1 MAMKRGLRQGSALTR
16 FATREQGGTAVIA
29 TLALTALIGAAALV
43 VDLGRFYNLDTE
55 LQNAADAAALAGAT
69 QLDNA
74 AGARARATTAA
85 TGTLAQNAQTFAT
98 DGAGT
103 DVNVTAPDIRFL
115 VDLTTRAVATTDEE
129 ANFIEV
135 TVAQRTVTYGLGQ
148 VLGQNSASPDAV
160 AAAGMGSAFC
170 QVPPLMFCTPPAGIG
185 SLNPGEGI
193 QLKESNGGGWVPG
206 NFGLL
211 GLDDGGGVSLSTDL
225 VRDALG
231 RTDPVAQ
238 CFGANDSVQSK
249 PGQATAVAMGIN
261 MRFDIYPQ
269 GSLGGPPFP
278 SEPSDFADN
287 PHYLPAMNTVKG
299 LIRTGS
305 KCSMGNPQGWN
316 HPTEQFDGPGDT
328 TVDAMGFPR
337 DNCAYPFDAAN
348 NPTGG
353 QCDPNLGNT
362 QFGTGDWDVDTYMGV
377 NHGYSDGIADGQ
389 LSAPPPGLT
398 NDPTRWELYQW
409 ELSSSMPGTHPLAT
423 TVEDPNPV
431 CSTVPGPFNPDRRV
445 ITAVAVD
452 CTGLNGTET
461 LDSCATSGP
470 PCIEGFYQLF
480 LTEPMG
486 AHDGNNDIYAEFI
499 GPALNAGFNTQ
510 VARHVVQLYE

>member
-1 MAMKRGLRQGSALTR
+1 MKRMLLNSSALSMFWR
-16 FATREQGGTAVIA
+16 NEHGGTAVIA
-29 TLALTALIGAAALV
+29 TIALTALIGAAALV
-43 VDLGRFYNLDTE
+43 IDLGRFYNLDTE
-55 LQNAADAAALAGAT
+55 LQNAADASALAGAT

-74 AGARARATTAA
+74 AGARARATAGA
-85 TGTLAQNAQTFAT
+85 TGALVQNAQTFAT
-98 DGAGT
+98 DGAGAA
-103 DVNVTAPDIRFL
+103 VNVTAPDLRFL

-135 TVAQRTVTYGLGQ
+135 TVAPRTVTYGLGQ
-148 VLGQNSASPDAV
+148 FLGQNSASPGAV
-160 AAAGMGSAFC
+160 AVAGMSSAFC
-170 QVPPLMFCTPPAGIG
+170 QVPPLMFCSPPGGIG
-185 SLNPGEGI
+185 SLNPGEGL
-193 QLKESNGGGWVPG
+193 QLKESSGPGWVPG

-211 GLDDGGGVSLSTDL
+211 GIEDGSGSISLSAAL

-238 CFGANDSVQSK
+238 CFGANSSVQTK
-249 PGQATAVAMGIN
+249 PGQTTSVAMGIN

-269 GSLGGPPFP
+269 GNLGGPPFP
-278 SEPSDFADN
+278 GEPSDFADN

-305 KCSMGNPQGWN
+305 SCSMGNPQGWN
-316 HPTEQFDGPGDT
+316 HPAERFDGPGDT
-328 TVDAMGFPR
+328 IVDAMGFPR
-337 DNCAYPFDAAN
+337 DNCAYPFDAAS

-353 QCDPNLGNT
+353 QCDPNLGTT
-362 QFGTGDWDVDTYMGV
+362 QFGTGDWDVETYMWV
-377 NHGYSDGIADGQ
+377 NHNLADAVSDGQ
-389 LSAPPPGLT
+389 LDAPPVGLSA
-398 NDPTRWELYQW
+398 NPTRWEVYEW
-409 ELSSSMPGTHPLAT
+409 EMTNYPANMPGGPNTI
-423 TVEDPNPV
+423 EDASPV
-431 CSTVPGPFNPDRRV
+431 CSTVPAPYAPDRRV

-452 CTGLNGTET
+452 CTGLTGTET

-470 PCIEGFYQLF
+470 PCIEGFYQLL

-486 AHDGNNDIYAEFI
+486 AYDGNNDIYAEFV